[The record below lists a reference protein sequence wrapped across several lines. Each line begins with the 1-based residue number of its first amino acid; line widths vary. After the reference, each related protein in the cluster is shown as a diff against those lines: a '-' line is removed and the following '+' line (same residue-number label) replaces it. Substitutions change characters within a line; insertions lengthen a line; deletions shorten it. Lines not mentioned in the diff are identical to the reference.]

1 MAEKKKATTKKTA
14 SKKEDTKKVAP
25 VKQEVKKQA
34 PAAAAKAAPAKA
46 AAAPAAKAVPAK
58 AAAAGSTTS
67 QGDSRIGV
75 FICHCGTNIA
85 GSMDIDA
92 VQEYAKSLPN
102 VAYVD
107 NYKYMCSMP
116 GQSVIN
122 KAVKENKLTGVVVAA
137 CSPRLHEP
145 TFRTATKE
153 SGLNPFRFE
162 MANIREQNSWVHMHD
177 REGSTDKAKDAVR
190 IAVAKAALL
199 QDLHPKSVPV
209 EPTAMVV
216 GAGVAGMQSAL
227 DLAAAGIKTY
237 LIESDMSI
245 GGRMSQL
252 DKTFPTL
259 DCSQC
264 ILTPKMVDV
273 GRSDK
278 IELMTWSEVHEVEG
292 YIGNF
297 DVTIRKKARGVMTPK
312 EAEAKGII
320 GGGCNGCGD
329 CEAVCPVIKPNDF
342 EIGMKPRKA
351 IYINHPQV
359 VPLIYTID
367 FDACV
372 KCGLCVTAC
381 GPEKRAIDL
390 EMKDEFI
397 KVKVGTVIL
406 ATGYD
411 IFPIE
416 NKLEWG
422 YKKYENVI
430 SSLEFERLICAS
442 GPTGGHLV
450 RPSDGKT
457 PMRVGF
463 VLCAGSRDNT
473 GNGKPYCSRFCCMYS
488 LKHAHQVIEKIPGC
502 IPYIFYMDIRSF
514 GKMYEEFYYRIQDEG
529 AKFIRGRVANIL
541 EDPKTKNLHVYTDD
555 TLLNRPIDM
564 EVDMVVLAAAVQPK
578 ADTNR
583 TRKLF
588 GVSCSMDGWLLEAH
602 PKLNPCGTTT
612 AGVFLAGVCQGPKDI
627 PDTVASAEGAA
638 SAASIPIH
646 MGEVELEPYFAM
658 CIEDKCAGCGMCVNL
673 CPYSALSLVEKDG
686 RTVMQVTEA
695 KCKGCGT
702 CGGFC
707 PGGAIW
713 MQHFTTPQI
722 VAQIDAFLLGGE
734 Q

>member
-1 MAEKKKATTKKTA
+1 MVEKKKTTTKKTET
-14 SKKEDTKKVAP
+14 KKQDTKKVAP
-25 VKQEVKKQA
+25 VKQEGKKQA
-34 PAAAAKAAPAKA
+34 K
-46 AAAPAAKAVPAK
+46 
-58 AAAAGSTTS
+58 AAAGSTT
-67 QGDSRIGV
+67 QQKARIGV

-85 GSMDIDA
+85 GSMDITA
-92 VQEYAKSLPN
+92 VEAYAKTVPN

-116 GQSVIN
+116 GQAVIN
-122 KAVKENKLTGVVVAA
+122 KAITDNKLTGVVVAA

-153 SGLNPFRFE
+153 GGLNPFRFE

-177 REGSTDKAKDAVR
+177 QEGSTDKAKDAIR

-199 QDLHPKSVPV
+199 QDLFPKAVPV
-209 EPTAMVV
+209 EKAAMVV
-216 GAGVAGMQSAL
+216 GAGVAGMQAAL
-227 DLAAAGIKTY
+227 DLSAAGIKTY
-237 LIESDMSI
+237 LIESDTSI

-273 GRSDK
+273 GREPL
-278 IELMTWSEVHEVEG
+278 IELFTWSEVDAVEG

-297 DVTIRKKARGVMTPK
+297 DVTIRKKARGVITMP
-312 EAEAKGII
+312 EAEALGIV

-329 CEAVCPVIKPNDF
+329 CETICPVVKPNEF
-342 EIGMKPRKA
+342 EMGMKPRKA

-359 VPLIYTID
+359 VPLLYTID
-367 FDACV
+367 FNSCV
-372 KCGLCVTAC
+372 KCGLCVTSC
-381 GPEKRAIDL
+381 GDKKAIDL
-390 EMKDEFI
+390 EAKDEFV
-397 KVKVGTVIL
+397 KVKVGTAIL
-406 ATGYD
+406 ATGYEL
-411 IFPIE
+411 FPIE
-416 NKLEWG
+416 KKTEWG
-422 YKKYENVI
+422 YKKFENVI
-430 SSLEFERLICAS
+430 TGLEFERLICAS

-450 RPSDGKT
+450 RPSDGQT
-457 PMRVGF
+457 PKKVGF

-473 GNGKPYCSRFCCMYS
+473 GIGKPYCSRFCCMYS
-488 LKHAHQVIEKIPGC
+488 LKHAHQIIEKIPGC
-502 IPYIFYMDIRSF
+502 TPYLFYMDIRSF
-514 GKMYEEFYYRIQDEG
+514 GKAYEEFYYRIQDEG

-541 EDPKTKNLHVYTDD
+541 EDPKTKSLHVMTDD
-555 TLLNRPIDM
+555 TLLNRPIDLEM
-564 EVDMVVLAAAVQPK
+564 DMVVLASAVQPS

-646 MGEVELEPYFAM
+646 KGEVELEPYFAT
-658 CIEDKCAGCGMCVNL
+658 CIDEKCAGCGM
-673 CPYSALSLVEKDG
+673 
-686 RTVMQVTEA
+686 
-695 KCKGCGT
+695 
-702 CGGFC
+702 
-707 PGGAIW
+707 
-713 MQHFTTPQI
+713 
-722 VAQIDAFLLGGE
+722 
-734 Q
+734 

>member
-1 MAEKKKATTKKTA
+1 MAEKKATTKKA
-14 SKKEDTKKVAP
+14 PSKKEDTKKVAP
-25 VKQEVKKQA
+25 VKQEVKKAAA
-34 PAAAAKAAPAKA
+34 PAAKPKA
-46 AAAPAAKAVPAK
+46 AAAPAN
-58 AAAAGSTTS
+58 AAAAGSTTK
-67 QGDSRIGV
+67 QGDARIGV

-85 GSMDIDA
+85 GSMDIEA
-92 VQEYAKSLPN
+92 VQEAAKTIPH
-102 VAYVD
+102 VGYVD

-116 GQSVIN
+116 GQTVIH
-122 KAVKENKLTGVVVAA
+122 KAIKEHKLTGVVVAA
-137 CSPRLHEP
+137 CTPRLHEP
-145 TFRTATKE
+145 TFRTATKDG
-153 SGLNPFRFE
+153 GLNPFRFE
-162 MANIREQNSWVHMHD
+162 MANIRDQNSWVHMHD
-177 REGSTDKAKDAVR
+177 RVGSTDKAIDAIR

-199 QDLHPKSVPV
+199 EDLHPKAVPV
-209 EPTAMVV
+209 EKAAMVV
-216 GAGVAGMQSAL
+216 GAGVAGMQAAL

-237 LIESDMSI
+237 LIEKDMSI

-273 GRSDK
+273 GRSPN

-312 EAEAKGII
+312 EAEAKGIV

-329 CEAVCPVIKPNDF
+329 CETACPVIKPNEF

-351 IYINHPQV
+351 IYVNHPQV

-367 FDACV
+367 FNSCV
-372 KCGLCVTAC
+372 KCGICVTAC

-390 EMKDEFI
+390 EMKDEFV
-397 KVKVGTVIL
+397 KVKVGTAIL

-416 NKLEWG
+416 KKEEWG
-422 YKKYENVI
+422 YKRHENVI
-430 SSLEFERLICAS
+430 TSLEFERLICAS

-450 RPSDGKT
+450 RPSDGET
-457 PMRVGF
+457 PKRVAF

-473 GNGKPYCSRFCCMYS
+473 GTGKPYCSRFCCMYS
-488 LKHAHQVIEKIPGC
+488 LKHAHQIIEKIPGC
-502 IPYIFYMDIRSF
+502 TPYIFYMDIRSF

-529 AKFIRGRVANIL
+529 AKFIRGRVASII
-541 EDPKTKNLHVYTDD
+541 EDKKTKNLHVMTDD
-555 TLLNRPIDM
+555 TLLDRPIDM
-564 EVDMVVLAAAVQPK
+564 EVDMVVLAAAIEPS

-646 MGEVELEPYFAM
+646 MGEVELEPYFAS
-658 CIEDKCAGCGMCVNL
+658 CIEEKCAGCGMCVNL
-673 CPYSALSLVEKDG
+673 CPYSALALIEKDG

-713 MQHFTTPQI
+713 MNHFTTPQI

>member
-1 MAEKKKATTKKTA
+1 MAEKKKTTAKKTEA
-14 SKKEDTKKVAP
+14 KKETKHEAP
-25 VKQEVKKQA
+25 AQQETKKQA
-34 PAAAAKAAPAKA
+34 PAS
-46 AAAPAAKAVPAK
+46 V
-58 AAAAGSTTS
+58 GSTTK
-67 QGDSRIGV
+67 QEARIGV

-85 GSMDIDA
+85 GSMDITA
-92 VQEYAKSLPN
+92 VQEYAKTIPN

-116 GQSVIN
+116 GQAVIN
-122 KAVKENKLTGVVVAA
+122 KAIKEQKLTGVVVAA

-153 SGLNPFRFE
+153 GGLNPFRFE

-177 REGSTDKAKDAVR
+177 QEGSTEKAKDAIR
-190 IAVAKAALL
+190 IAVAKASLL
-199 QDLHPKSVPV
+199 QDLFPKAVPV
-209 EPTAMVV
+209 EHAAMVV
-216 GAGVAGMQSAL
+216 GAGVAGMQAAL
-227 DLAAAGIKTY
+227 DLANAGIKTY
-237 LIESDMSI
+237 LIESTPSI

-273 GRSDK
+273 GRAEN
-278 IELMTWSEVHEVEG
+278 IELMTYSEVDAVEG

-297 DVTIRKKARGVMTPK
+297 DVTIRKKARGVISMA
-312 EAEAKGII
+312 EAEAHGIV

-329 CEAVCPVIKPNDF
+329 CEVVCPVVKPNEF
-342 EIGMKPRKA
+342 EVGMKPRKA

-359 VPLIYTID
+359 VPLLFTID
-367 FDACV
+367 FNSCI
-372 KCGLCVTAC
+372 KCGLCVTIC
-381 GPEKRAIDL
+381 GEKKAIDL
-390 EMKDEFI
+390 EAKDEFV
-397 KVKVGTVIL
+397 KVKVGTAIL
-406 ATGYD
+406 ATGFD
-411 IFPIE
+411 MFPVE
-416 NKLEWG
+416 KKTEWG
-422 YKKYENVI
+422 YKRYENVI
-430 SSLEFERLICAS
+430 TSLEFERLICAS
-442 GPTGGHLV
+442 GPTGGHLI
-450 RPSDGKT
+450 RPSDGET
-457 PMRVGF
+457 PKRVAF

-488 LKHAHQVIEKIPGC
+488 LKHAHQIIEKIPGC
-502 IPYIFYMDIRSF
+502 TPYLFYMDIRSF

-529 AKFIRGRVANIL
+529 GKFIRGRVANIL
-541 EDPKTKNLHVYTDD
+541 EDPVTKNLHVHADD
-555 TLLNRPIDM
+555 TLLDRP
-564 EVDMVVLAAAVQPK
+564 VDMDVDLVVLAAAVQPME
-578 ADTNR
+578 DTTR

-646 MGEVELEPYFAM
+646 KGEVELEPYFAM
-658 CIEDKCAGCGMCVNL
+658 CIEEKCAGCGMCVNL
-673 CPYSALSLVEKDG
+673 CPYSALALVEKEG
-686 RTVMQVTEA
+686 RKVMEVTEA

-713 MQHFTTPQI
+713 MNHFATPQI

>member
-1 MAEKKKATTKKTA
+1 
-14 SKKEDTKKVAP
+14 
-25 VKQEVKKQA
+25 
-34 PAAAAKAAPAKA
+34 
-46 AAAPAAKAVPAK
+46 
-58 AAAAGSTTS
+58 
-67 QGDSRIGV
+67 
-75 FICHCGTNIA
+75 
-85 GSMDIDA
+85 
-92 VQEYAKSLPN
+92 
-102 VAYVD
+102 
-107 NYKYMCSMP
+107 
-116 GQSVIN
+116 
-122 KAVKENKLTGVVVAA
+122 
-137 CSPRLHEP
+137 
-145 TFRTATKE
+145 
-153 SGLNPFRFE
+153 
-162 MANIREQNSWVHMHD
+162 
-177 REGSTDKAKDAVR
+177 
-190 IAVAKAALL
+190 
-199 QDLHPKSVPV
+199 
-209 EPTAMVV
+209 
-216 GAGVAGMQSAL
+216 
-227 DLAAAGIKTY
+227 
-237 LIESDMSI
+237 
-245 GGRMSQL
+245 MSQL

-273 GRSDK
+273 GRAELID
-278 IELMTWSEVHEVEG
+278 LMTWSEVSEVEG

-297 DVTIRKKARGVMTPK
+297 DVTVRKKARGVLTPK
-312 EAEAKGII
+312 EAEAKGIV

-329 CEAVCPVIKPNDF
+329 CETACPVIKPNDF
-342 EIGMKPRKA
+342 EVGMKPRKA

-359 VPLIYTID
+359 VPLLYTID
-367 FDACV
+367 FNSCV
-372 KCGLCVTAC
+372 KCGICVTAC
-381 GPEKRAIDL
+381 GNEKRAIDL
-390 EMKDEFI
+390 EAKDEFV

-416 NKLEWG
+416 NKTEWG
-422 YKKYENVI
+422 YKRFENVI
-430 SSLEFERLICAS
+430 TSLEFERLICAS

-450 RPSDGKT
+450 RPSDGET
-457 PMRVGF
+457 PKRVAF

-473 GNGKPYCSRFCCMYS
+473 GTGKPYCSRFCCMYS
-488 LKHAHQVIEKIPGC
+488 LKHAHQIIEKIPGC
-502 IPYIFYMDIRSF
+502 TPYIFYMDIRSF

-541 EDPKTKNLHVYTDD
+541 EDKKTKNLHVMTDD
-555 TLLNRPIDM
+555 TLLDRPVDM
-564 EVDMVVLAAAVQPK
+564 EVDLVVLASAVQPS

-646 MGEVELEPYFAM
+646 KGEVELEPYFAS
-658 CIEDKCAGCGMCVNL
+658 CIEEKCAGCGMCVNL
-673 CPYSALSLVEKDG
+673 CPYSALALVEKNG
-686 RTVMQVTEA
+686 RTVMEVTEA

-713 MQHFTTPQI
+713 MNHFTTPQI

>member
-1 MAEKKKATTKKTA
+1 MAERKTKKETA
-14 SKKEDTKKVAP
+14 STKDTTAAVT
-25 VKQEVKKQA
+25 KQ
-34 PAAAAKAAPAKA
+34 APAKA
-46 AAAPAAKAVPAK
+46 AIGEQPQKAKEARV
-58 AAAAGSTTS
+58 
-67 QGDSRIGV
+67 GV

-85 GSMDIDA
+85 GSMDINA
-92 VQEYAKSLPN
+92 VQDYAKTIPN

-116 GQSVIN
+116 GQAVID
-122 KAVKENKLTGVVVAA
+122 KAIHENKLTGVVVAA

-153 SGLNPFRFE
+153 GGLNPFKFE

-177 REGSTDKAKDAVR
+177 QEGATDKAKDAVR
-190 IAVAKAALL
+190 IAVAKASLL
-199 QDLHPKSVPV
+199 EDLFPKSVPV
-209 EPTAMVV
+209 EKAAMVV
-216 GAGVAGMQSAL
+216 GAGIAGMQAAL
-227 DLAAAGIKTY
+227 DLANAGIKTY
-237 LIESDMSI
+237 LIEKTPTI

-273 GRSDK
+273 GRNEN
-278 IELMTWSEVHEVEG
+278 IELMTYSEVESVEG

-297 DVTIRKKARGVMTPK
+297 DVTIRKKARGVLSVG
-312 EAEAKGII
+312 EAEAMGIV

-329 CEAVCPVIKPNDF
+329 CEAVCPVVQPNTF
-342 EIGMKPRKA
+342 EEGMKPRKA
-351 IYINHPQV
+351 IYIQHPQV
-359 VPLIYTID
+359 VPLLYTID
-367 FDACV
+367 FESCIKCELCV
-372 KCGLCVTAC
+372 KICG
-381 GPEKRAIDL
+381 EKKAIEL
-390 EMKDEFI
+390 NKEDEFV
-397 KVKVGTVIL
+397 KVKVGTAIL

-411 IFPIE
+411 IFPVE
-416 NKLEWG
+416 NKTEWG
-422 YKKYENVI
+422 YKRYENVI
-430 SSLEFERLICAS
+430 TSLEFERLICAS
-442 GPTGGHLV
+442 GPTGGHMV
-450 RPSDGKT
+450 RPSDGVAPK
-457 PMRVGF
+457 RVAF
-463 VLCAGSRDNT
+463 LLCAGSRDNT

-488 LKHAHQVIEKIPGC
+488 LKHAHQLIEKMPGVQ
-502 IPYIFYMDIRSF
+502 PYIFYMDIRSF

-529 AKFIRGRVANIL
+529 AKFIRGRVSNIL
-541 EDPKTKNLHVYTDD
+541 EDPGSKNLMVFADD
-555 TLLNRPIDM
+555 TLLDRPM
-564 EVDMVVLAAAVQPK
+564 KLEVDLVVLAAAIQPA

-612 AGVFLAGVCQGPKDI
+612 AGVFLAGACQAPKDI

-646 MGEVELEPYFAM
+646 VGHVELEPYFAV
-658 CIEDKCAGCGMCVNL
+658 CIEEKCAGCGMCVNL
-673 CPYSALSLVEKDG
+673 CPYTALALIEKDG
-686 RTVMQVTEA
+686 RKVMQVTEA

-713 MQHFTTPQI
+713 MNHFATPQI
-722 VAQIDAFLLGGE
+722 IAQIDAFLLGGE

>member
-1 MAEKKKATTKKTA
+1 MDAKKEAPAKQEKKQA
-14 SKKEDTKKVAP
+14 AP
-25 VKQEVKKQA
+25 VKQQ
-34 PAAAAKAAPAKA
+34 AAPKKEAKA
-46 AAAPAAKAVPAK
+46 AAPAPKT
-58 AAAAGSTTS
+58 GSTTK
-67 QGDSRIGV
+67 QESRIGV

-85 GSMDIDA
+85 GSMDIEA
-92 VQEYAKSLPN
+92 VQAYAKTLPN

-122 KAVKENKLTGVVVAA
+122 KAVRENKLTGVVVAA

-190 IAVAKAALL
+190 IAVAKATLL
-199 QDLHPKSVPV
+199 QDLFPKSVPV
-209 EPTAMVV
+209 EKAAMVV
-216 GAGVAGMQSAL
+216 GAGVAGMQAAL

-312 EAEAKGII
+312 EAEAKGIV

-329 CEAVCPVIKPNDF
+329 CEAVCPVVKPNEF

-367 FDACV
+367 FNSCV

-381 GPEKRAIDL
+381 GPEKKAIDL
-390 EMKDEFI
+390 EMKDEFV
-397 KVKVGTVIL
+397 KVKVGTAIL

-416 NKLEWG
+416 KKEEWG
-422 YKKYENVI
+422 YKRFENVI
-430 SSLEFERLICAS
+430 TSLEFERLICAS

-450 RPSDGKT
+450 RPSDGQT
-457 PMRVGF
+457 PKRVGF

-473 GNGKPYCSRFCCMYS
+473 GTGKPYCSRFCCMY
-488 LKHAHQVIEKIPGC
+488 
-502 IPYIFYMDIRSF
+502 
-514 GKMYEEFYYRIQDEG
+514 
-529 AKFIRGRVANIL
+529 
-541 EDPKTKNLHVYTDD
+541 
-555 TLLNRPIDM
+555 
-564 EVDMVVLAAAVQPK
+564 
-578 ADTNR
+578 
-583 TRKLF
+583 
-588 GVSCSMDGWLLEAH
+588 
-602 PKLNPCGTTT
+602 
-612 AGVFLAGVCQGPKDI
+612 
-627 PDTVASAEGAA
+627 
-638 SAASIPIH
+638 
-646 MGEVELEPYFAM
+646 
-658 CIEDKCAGCGMCVNL
+658 
-673 CPYSALSLVEKDG
+673 
-686 RTVMQVTEA
+686 
-695 KCKGCGT
+695 
-702 CGGFC
+702 
-707 PGGAIW
+707 
-713 MQHFTTPQI
+713 
-722 VAQIDAFLLGGE
+722 
-734 Q
+734 

>member
-1 MAEKKKATTKKTA
+1 MVEKKKTTTKKTET
-14 SKKEDTKKVAP
+14 KKQDTKKVAP
-25 VKQEVKKQA
+25 VKQEGKKQA
-34 PAAAAKAAPAKA
+34 K
-46 AAAPAAKAVPAK
+46 
-58 AAAAGSTTS
+58 AAAGSTT
-67 QGDSRIGV
+67 QQKARIGV

-85 GSMDIDA
+85 GSMDITA
-92 VQEYAKSLPN
+92 VEAYAKTVPN

-116 GQSVIN
+116 GQAVIN
-122 KAVKENKLTGVVVAA
+122 KAIADNKLTGVVVAA

-153 SGLNPFRFE
+153 GGLNPFRFE

-177 REGSTDKAKDAVR
+177 QDGSTDKAKDAIR

-199 QDLHPKSVPV
+199 QDLFPKAVPV
-209 EPTAMVV
+209 EKAAMVV
-216 GAGVAGMQSAL
+216 GAGVAGMQAAL
-227 DLAAAGIKTY
+227 DLSAAGIKTY
-237 LIESDMSI
+237 LVESDTSI

-273 GRSDK
+273 GREPN
-278 IELMTWSEVHEVEG
+278 IELFTWSEIHDVEG

-297 DVTIRKKARGVMTPK
+297 DVTIKKKARGVLTPA
-312 EAEAKGII
+312 EAEAKGIV

-329 CEAVCPVIKPNDF
+329 CETICPVVKPNEF
-342 EIGMKPRKA
+342 EMGMKPRKA

-359 VPLIYTID
+359 VPLLYTID
-367 FDACV
+367 FNSCV

-381 GPEKRAIDL
+381 GPEKKAIDL
-390 EMKDEFI
+390 EAKDEFV
-397 KVKVGTVIL
+397 KVKVGTAIL
-406 ATGYD
+406 ATGYEL
-411 IFPIE
+411 FPIE
-416 NKLEWG
+416 KKTEWG
-422 YKKYENVI
+422 YKKFENVI
-430 SSLEFERLICAS
+430 TGLEFERLICAS

-450 RPSDGKT
+450 RPSDGQT
-457 PMRVGF
+457 PKKVGF

-473 GNGKPYCSRFCCMYS
+473 GIGKPYCSRFCCMYS
-488 LKHAHQVIEKIPGC
+488 LKHAHQIIEKIPGC
-502 IPYIFYMDIRSF
+502 TPYLFYMDIRSF
-514 GKMYEEFYYRIQDEG
+514 GKAYEEFYYRIQDEG

-541 EDPKTKNLHVYTDD
+541 EDPKTKSLHVMTDD
-555 TLLNRPIDM
+555 TLLNRPIDLEM
-564 EVDMVVLAAAVQPK
+564 DMVVLASAVQPS

-646 MGEVELEPYFAM
+646 KGEVELEPYFAT
-658 CIEDKCAGCGMCVNL
+658 CIDEKCAGCGMCVNL
-673 CPYSALSLVEKDG
+673 CPYSALALVEKDG
-686 RTVMQVTEA
+686 RTVMEVTEA

-713 MQHFTTPQI
+713 MNHFATPQI